1 MTLSDINESGKA
13 TLSFIAN
20 NVQGSI
26 LIDLTTGKLFK
37 MPGAK
42 SLSSPKEEPVLVE
55 NRLESPSGRYVL
67 ECSDNASEPILI
79 KTSAGRTLGTISRK
93 QFPGISEMDFSPR
106 ERYISFINN
115 TPPSKKWSSPL
126 YVYSIAEKKLF
137 PIGDGDI
144 RDFGW
149 SKDDRFF
156 WYVSSP
162 SNQPTTLGGSL
173 RVTDATAGFSRQC

>member
-1 MTLSDINESGKA
+1 MTLSDINEYGEA

-20 NVQGSI
+20 NIRGSI
-26 LIDLTTGKLFK
+26 LIDLTTKKLFQ

-42 SLSSPKEEPVLVE
+42 PPSSPAEEPVFVE
-55 NRLESPSGRYVL
+55 NRLESPSGRYAL
-67 ECSDNASEPILI
+67 ECSGNASKPILI
-79 KTSAGRTLGTISRK
+79 KTSSGKTLGTINRK

-106 ERYISFINN
+106 ERYISFINSR
-115 TPPSKKWSSPL
+115 PSSKKWSSPL

-162 SNQPTTLGGSL
+162 SNQPNTLGGSL
-173 RVTDATAGFSRQC
+173 RVTDAT